1 MFFQKNY
8 KLFVYFFGITI
19 NQHTWVVTYGLFDEY
34 SSLDWTTCTN
44 IEFALE
50 KYLFG
55 IYQNV
60 EYLEHRI
67 DSEEFTVRFGIN
79 ASYEIK
85 HDVPELMEI
94 DYDGKAYKLSL
105 LDLQIFEEVYKKS
118 FDDLP
123 TLVKCI
129 SEDGKKYLFLGLK
142 LIKDAIRCYESEI
155 YDASVLLCRTAIDSS
170 IYLYAVLDK
179 ESDPFEGSEKIYWD
193 KLKEFLIK
201 ECKYSENEL
210 LNLYNNVR
218 ELGNFA
224 AHMGEK
230 MTREYSAW
238 KIENEELL
246 ESIKK
251 RSIRG
256 EKINPKEFPIE
267 SKRSTSVAEASM
279 AIEQTIM
286 FLLDFASRVN

>member
-1 MFFQKNY
+1 M
-8 KLFVYFFGITI
+8 
-19 NQHTWVVTYGLFDEY
+19 
-34 SSLDWTTCTN
+34 DWTTCTN

-50 KYLFG
+50 KNLFG

-85 HDVPELMEI
+85 HDVPELIEI
-94 DYDGKAYKLSL
+94 DYDGKVYELSL
-105 LDLQIFEEVYKKS
+105 LELQIFEEVYKNS

-179 ESDPFEGSEKIYWD
+179 ESDPFEGSEKIYWG

-210 LNLYNNVR
+210 LNINNNVR

-256 EKINPKEFPIE
+256 EKINPKEFPNE
-267 SKRSTSVAEASM
+267 SKRSTSVAEASK